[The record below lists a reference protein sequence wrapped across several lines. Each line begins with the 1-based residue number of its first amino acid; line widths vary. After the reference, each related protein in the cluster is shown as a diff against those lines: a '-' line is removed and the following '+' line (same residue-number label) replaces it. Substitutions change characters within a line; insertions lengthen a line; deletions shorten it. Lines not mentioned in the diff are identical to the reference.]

1 MGRKFIRRFL
11 VSALLLAG
19 IASAGSAQAPRKD
32 FNRPQTFDVQ
42 HYILRV
48 SFDHAKRTVFGDT
61 TVSLKPI
68 KDGLT
73 VVQLDAADL
82 SFSSVTVEGED
93 KLLKYK
99 TSNRTVLI
107 ELGRAYKAG
116 ETISLRLKYT
126 AKPKKGVYFIDE
138 EKDEENIVHS
148 AQIWTQGQPDE
159 AHHWFPS
166 FDFPSDKATTEQIIT
181 VEKSNTVIGNG
192 DLVERRENPDGTA
205 TFHYRMMLPY
215 PTYLVSF
222 VVGRYEKIT
231 DMHRKTP
238 LGYYVYPGTE
248 RIVPLA
254 FGKTKE
260 MMKVFERVTKVD
272 YPFNKYDQTIV
283 SGFTS
288 GGMENITATTLADSE
303 IFLANVDFV
312 RGSVEDLVAHEIAHS
327 WFGNLVTCRNWAEL
341 WLNEGF
347 ATFMEAV
354 ARENMYGRADYIR
367 KINVDANNFI
377 VDDAVTPRRFALFNQ
392 TAEEVDKLFD
402 RPATTYNKG
411 GAVLHTLRKQV
422 GDEAFWKAV
431 NIYLNRHRLGSVE
444 STDLRKVMEETSG
457 QKLDW
462 FFEQWVYGTGYPK
475 LEIKQTWN
483 ADTKTLNLGIAQ
495 TQKTEKLSTAAYRL
509 PIEIEIKIGDITET
523 KRIEVTKRA
532 ETFTFNLAAEPASV
546 TFDKNSRIPI
556 KTVKLEQVR

>member
-1 MGRKFIRRFL
+1 MGNKFIKRFL
-11 VSALLLAG
+11 ISGLLLAG
-19 IASAGSAQAPRKD
+19 IVSVGSAQTAGRD
-32 FNRPQTFDVQ
+32 FNRAQTFDVQ

-61 TVSLKPI
+61 TVTLKPLNN
-68 KDGLT
+68 GLT
-73 VVQLDAADL
+73 NLRLDAANL
-82 SFSSVTVEGED
+82 SFYSITVEGVD
-93 KLLKYK
+93 KQLKYK
-99 TSNRTVLI
+99 TSNDTVLI
-107 ELGRAYKAG
+107 DLDRAYKEG

-138 EKDEENIVHS
+138 EKDEEKIVHS

-192 DLVERRENPDGTA
+192 ELVERRENVDGTA
-205 TFHYRMMLPY
+205 TFHYRMTLPY

-222 VVGRYEKIT
+222 VVGRYARVSDEYRKI
-231 DMHRKTP
+231 P

-260 MMKVFERVTKVD
+260 MMTIFESLTKID

-283 SGFTS
+283 SGFTF
-288 GGMENITATTLADSE
+288 GGMENITATSLADSE
-303 IFLANVDFV
+303 IFLANLDFV
-312 RGSVEDLVAHEIAHS
+312 RGNVEDLVAHEIAHS

-347 ATFMEAV
+347 ATFMEAAV
-354 ARENMYGRADYIR
+354 REKMYGRADYIR
-367 KINVDANNFI
+367 KINVDANSFI
-377 VDDAVTPRRFALFNQ
+377 VDDAVIPKRFGLFNQ
-392 TAEEVDKLFD
+392 TAAEVDKLFE

-411 GAVLHTLRKQV
+411 GAVLHTLREQV

-475 LEIKQTWN
+475 LEVKQTWN
-483 ADTKTLNLGIAQ
+483 ADSKTLTLDVSQ
-495 TQKTEKLSTAAYRL
+495 TQKIEKLTTAAYRL
-509 PIEIEIKIGDITET
+509 PMEIEIKIGDSTET
-523 KRIEVTKRA
+523 KKIEITKRTEA
-532 ETFTFNLAAEPASV
+532 FKFKLSSEPTSV

-556 KTVKLEQVR
+556 KSLKVETPR